1 MSRNVETLFQGLR
14 FSVVRKQLKSSSGV
28 QVVREIIEHPGSVTI
43 LPILEGDRVCL
54 IKNQRP
60 AVASTLIELPAGT
73 LESGETPLQTA
84 RRELAEETGWQAGSW
99 KQLHAFYL
107 SPGILNEHMF
117 LFMATDLSPGP
128 PAREAGE
135 HIENLILSW
144 QEALTMAD
152 DGRIHDAKTLLGLF
166 CGERYRNLH

>member
-1 MSRNVETLFQGLR
+1 MSRHVETLFQGLR
-14 FSVVRKQLKSSSGV
+14 FSVVRKQLKSRSGV

-60 AVASTLIELPAGT
+60 AVATTLIELPAGT

-84 RRELAEETGWQAGSW
+84 RRELAEETGWRAGSW

-107 SPGILNEHMF
+107 SPGILNERMF
-117 LFMATDLSPGP
+117 LFLATDLSPGQ
-128 PAREAGE
+128 PARETGE

-144 QEALTMAD
+144 QEALSMAD

-166 CGERYRNLH
+166 CGERYRHLH